1 MRSSGGAGVVTVTGL
16 VAAGAGAAALG
27 WIAPQQPAAALAL
40 AITVLLLGISA
51 VRPVTVPLVVLPLL
65 YVAARTVYGGTDVS
79 VSDIALAV
87 GTLAALLFGRRPFSR
102 PLRNL
107 LWLTVVYQVA
117 TLFTVV
123 ANPYP
128 ANALDWLHSWVLV
141 AGGLLVGWS
150 VGREGAGPLGLKLML
165 AAAVV
170 LATWVTGIGVLQA
183 LEGNLEPV
191 YLPHGMHKN
200 FLGTMLGTTALIAYI
215 RPIWLNLGRRAGMT
229 VFWWLVVGMGFTQ
242 SRQAIVALGVV
253 LVILVLR
260 THTDRRRSRVVLLAI
275 VPALLVVL
283 TLVRD
288 QIASG
293 NVHNSFFTRVESFAD
308 ALSIWQT
315 QPLVGVGL
323 RWWYTDRF
331 SAGIQPPN
339 AEMEVLTAAGLIG
352 LIGFLALM
360 VGSVAVL
367 WRMPPTYGML
377 AVMVVLGRFVQ
388 GQMDLF
394 WVAAQTSVPFVI
406 AGVCL
411 GACARHEQGDD
422 GPGEPATARED
433 AQTAVGVG
441 RP

>member
-1 MRSSGGAGVVTVTGL
+1 MSSPGGARAVAVGGIA
-16 VAAGAGAAALG
+16 AAGACAAVLG

-51 VRPVTVPLVVLPLL
+51 VRPVAVPLVVLPLL
-65 YVAARTVYGGTDVS
+65 YVAARTVYGGTDIS

-87 GTLAALLFGRRPFSR
+87 GTLTALVFAPRPFSR

-107 LWLTVVYQVA
+107 LWLTVIYQVA

-123 ANPYP
+123 ANPYA
-128 ANALDWLHSWVLV
+128 ANALDWVHSWVLV

-165 AAAVV
+165 SAAVV
-170 LATWVTGIGVLQA
+170 LATWVIGIGVLRA
-183 LEGNLEPV
+183 LEGNFEPV

-215 RPIWLNLGRRAGMT
+215 RPTWLHLGRGAGTT
-229 VFWWLVVGMGFTQ
+229 VFWWLVIGMAFTQ

-253 LVILVLR
+253 IVILVLR
-260 THTDRRRSRVVLLAI
+260 TRTDRRRSRVVLLAI
-275 VPALLVVL
+275 APALLVVL

-288 QIASG
+288 QITSG
-293 NVHNSFFTRVESFAD
+293 NVHNSFFARVESFAD
-308 ALSIWQT
+308 ALTIWQS
-315 QPLVGVGL
+315 QPIVGVGL

-331 SAGIQPPN
+331 AGGIQPPN
-339 AEMEVLTAAGLIG
+339 AEIEVLTAAGLIG
-352 LIGFLALM
+352 LVGFLVLM

-411 GACARHEQGDD
+411 GACARHEQDRR
-422 GPGEPATARED
+422 EPTTATGCVPA
-433 AQTAVGVG
+433 AAGVG